1 MKINKK
7 WIKVALSIIGV
18 ALIITGI
25 VLFLPTILNVI
36 GYIIELFL
44 PFLLGYIFALAV
56 NPLADLLQKKLKIP
70 RGMSAVLVMVLIIG
84 IVGGILTFL
93 VWKIVD
99 EARTIYTQFPAI
111 YANAQ
116 NTMQSVGNKLSVL
129 YKNLPANIQDS
140 FSSIGDTVSGK
151 VAELINTKSLPLV
164 DNASSFAKALPGGFV
179 AVVVF
184 ILSSYFMVTDSKAIS
199 RNIKKIISPRFAER
213 LGAVKK
219 ELKIYLG
226 GYLKAQGILMVIA
239 FVIMLIGF
247 VILDVNFALII
258 ALVIAIIDALP
269 FFGSGLVL
277 WPWIAIAFISGNIK
291 LGIGLTIIYLAV
303 FLVRRFAEPKLV
315 SSGMGMNPILT
326 LMSMYVG
333 YKLISIGGLI
343 VGPIILMF
351 IISLYKAG
359 MFDGIIKA
367 VKDFGSF
374 VKRQFI
380 QFKIFLKNLME
391 SDWEDE

>member
-7 WIKVALSIIGV
+7 WIKVLLFVLGL
-18 ALIITGI
+18 ALIVVGVIF
-25 VLFLPTILNVI
+25 FLPAILNVL
-36 GYIIELFL
+36 GFLVELFL
-44 PFLLGYIFALAV
+44 PFLLGYVFAMAV
-56 NPLADLLQKKLKIP
+56 NPLADLLQRKLKIP
-70 RGMSAVLVMVLIIG
+70 RGMSAVLVIILIIG
-84 IVGGILTFL
+84 ILGGLIGIII
-93 VWKIVD
+93 WKIVD
-99 EARTIYTQFPAI
+99 EARMIYTQFPTI

-116 NTMQSVGNKLSVL
+116 ATMQAVGDKLSVI
-129 YKNLPANIQDS
+129 YDNLPVNIQS
-140 FSSIGDTVSGK
+140 ALSAMGDGISER
-151 VAELINTKSLPLV
+151 AASLINNISTPLM
-164 DNASSFAKALPGGFV
+164 DNASSAAKAVPGVFV
-179 AVVVF
+179 GVVVF
-184 ILSSYFMVTDSKAIS
+184 ILSAYFMVSDSRAVSRTVQKAVSPKFMS
-199 RNIKKIISPRFAER
+199 RMVE
-213 LGAVKK
+213 VKK
-219 ELKIYLG
+219 QLGIYLG
-226 GYLKAQGILMVIA
+226 GYCKAQGILMVIS

-247 VILDVNFALII
+247 VILDVNFALLI

-277 WPWIAIAFISGNIK
+277 WPWIAIALISGNVK

-359 MFDGIIKA
+359 VFDGIIKA

-380 QFKIFLKNLME
+380 SFKNFLINLME
-391 SDWEDE
+391 SDWDE